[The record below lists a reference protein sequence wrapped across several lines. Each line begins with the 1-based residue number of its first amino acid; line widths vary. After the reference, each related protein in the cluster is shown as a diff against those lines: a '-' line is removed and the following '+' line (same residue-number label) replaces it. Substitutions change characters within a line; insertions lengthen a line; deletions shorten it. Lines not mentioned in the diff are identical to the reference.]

1 MQTRSGRSGAS
12 GVMLVLVLVAGCG
25 ANDTP
30 DEAASP
36 RPSPG
41 SPAPASSPSLLVS
54 GRITPE
60 RVVLEPALRLDAPA
74 SVPGEAGGAHRLR
87 GTDAGGAALFEFRF
101 DAAPVADAPGREEHF
116 AFAVPL
122 AEAALAAL
130 AVIEVR
136 LADGRRAERRAT
148 LGAAE
153 LRAVLAAPGAVTAMR
168 GAAGEVRLRWDGGRF
183 PLVAVRDPATRAILT
198 FGRGG
203 EATVRTE
210 LGALEVVVSDG
221 VRSGGKVV
229 AVE

>member
-1 MQTRSGRSGAS
+1 MQTRS
-12 GVMLVLVLVAGCG
+12 GVMLVLAFLAGCG
-25 ANDTP
+25 ANDAA

-41 SPAPASSPSLLVS
+41 AGTPASAPSLLVS

-87 GTDAGGAALFEFRF
+87 GTDAGGAALFDYRF
-101 DAAPVADAPGREEHF
+101 DATPVADAPGREEHF

-122 AEAALAAL
+122 AETAVAALAA
-130 AVIEVR
+130 IELR
-136 LADGRRAERRAT
+136 TGDGRRAAHRAT

-153 LRAVLAAPGAVTAMR
+153 LRAVLAAPGAVTATR
-168 GAAGEVRLRWDGGRF
+168 GAAGEVRVRWDGGRF
-183 PLVAVRDPATRAILT
+183 PLVAVRDPATRSILT
-198 FGRGG
+198 FGRDG

-210 LGALEVVVSDG
+210 LRELEVIVSDG
-221 VRSGGKVV
+221 VRSGGRVV